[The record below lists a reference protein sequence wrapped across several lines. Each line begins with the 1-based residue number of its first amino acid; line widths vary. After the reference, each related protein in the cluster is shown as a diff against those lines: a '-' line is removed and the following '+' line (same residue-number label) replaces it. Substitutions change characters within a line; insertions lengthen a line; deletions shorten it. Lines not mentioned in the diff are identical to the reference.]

1 MTGDAGPGILTSGRY
16 DAALFDMDGVVTDT
30 ASIHASCWKTMFDDF
45 LRKRAAGGA
54 FRPFDINT
62 DYGVYVDGKPRYEGV
77 RDFLTSRDIALPEGT
92 RDSPP
97 TEESI
102 CGLGN
107 RKNELVNE
115 RFAASGVTAYPGTVA
130 LLRMLRPAGIKT
142 ALVTSSQNAHLV
154 LRAAKLEAMFDALVD
169 GDVPRRQQ
177 PSRQASARLL
187 SEGGRNA
194 RRAAV
199 ARGGDRGCDLR
210 CAGRRCRRVRSGD
223 RGRAE
228 ARRRCAQDQRRHHGC
243 RGSGGDHSIRL

>member
-169 GDVPRRQQ
+169 GDVLAANNLPGKPAPDCFLKAAEMLGVP
-177 PSRQASARLL
+177 PSRAVVIEDAISGVQAGAA
-187 SEGGRNA
+187 GGFGLVIG
-194 RRAAV
+194 V
-199 ARGGDRGCDLR
+199 ARKHDADALRTNGATMVVEDL
-210 CAGRRCRRVRSGD
+210 
-223 RGRAE
+223 AE
-228 ARRRCAQDQRRHHGC
+228 
-243 RGSGGDHSIRL
+243 IIP

>member
-16 DAALFDMDGVVTDT
+16 DAVLFDMDGVVTDT
-30 ASIHASCWKTMFDDF
+30 ASIHASCWKVMFDDF

-97 TEESI
+97 TEESV

-115 RFAASGVTAYPGTVA
+115 RLAASGVTAYPGTVA
-130 LLRMLRPAGIKT
+130 LLRI
-142 ALVTSSQNAHLV
+142 
-154 LRAAKLEAMFDALVD
+154 
-169 GDVPRRQQ
+169 
-177 PSRQASARLL
+177 ASA
-187 SEGGRNA
+187 GR
-194 RRAAV
+194 
-199 ARGGDRGCDLR
+199 D
-210 CAGRRCRRVRSGD
+210 
-223 RGRAE
+223 
-228 ARRRCAQDQRRHHGC
+228 
-243 RGSGGDHSIRL
+243 